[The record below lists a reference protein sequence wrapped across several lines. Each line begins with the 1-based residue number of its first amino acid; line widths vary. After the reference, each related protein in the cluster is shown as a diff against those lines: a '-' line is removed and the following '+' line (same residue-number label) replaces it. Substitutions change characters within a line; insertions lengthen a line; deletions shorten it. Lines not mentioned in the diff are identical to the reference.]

1 MSNMAQDVIWPRD
14 GNILVRVVF
23 LYVGQG
29 DSTIVLAA
37 DGASYRT
44 LLVDINIDAERGG
57 IDVPR
62 LMKDLLGDVQLAAFV
77 NTHPHSDHLHGVVE
91 LSDAVGIA
99 EVWHSG
105 HVPGKAHADAY
116 ANLQEVIATVKKA
129 GGKEVRLEGSRT
141 SQVLGNAECHIL
153 APASYVVDDIEGE
166 TAEAR
171 YRRIHEQCAVLKV
184 GKDPTWCMLA
194 GDADR
199 DAWEKHIT
207 DYHRERL
214 PSRVLGAAHHGSRT
228 FFRYTEEDDP
238 YLDALKA
245 IAPDYVVLS
254 APKRE
259 ESPHEHPHA
268 DAIGYYEAQVGAGNV
283 LHGGPERYSY
293 ICDIYRDGSYGGVV
307 DDKAKLAKAYPAGE
321 GNDDGDEIIGAPAI
335 VSGTRVDDRPQGD
348 A

>member
-1 MSNMAQDVIWPRD
+1 MSNVAQDVIWPRD
-14 GNILVRVVF
+14 ANILVRVVF

-29 DSTIVLAA
+29 DSSIVLAA

-44 LLVDINIDAERGG
+44 LLVDVNIDAERGG

-62 LMKDLLGDVQLAAFV
+62 LMKDLLGDAQLAAFV
-77 NTHPHSDHLHGVVE
+77 NTHPHSDHLRGLIE
-91 LSDAVGIA
+91 LSDTLSIA

-116 ANLQEVIATVKKA
+116 ADLQKVIATVKRR
-129 GGKEVRLEGSRT
+129 GGKEVRLEGSR
-141 SQVLGNAECHIL
+141 SSEVLGDAECHVL
-153 APASYVVDDIEGE
+153 APAEYVVDDIEGE

-171 YRRIHEQCAVLKV
+171 YRRIHEQCAVLKF
-184 GKDPTWCMLA
+184 GKGSTWFMLA

-207 DYHRERL
+207 DYHRDRL
-214 PSRVLGAAHHGSRT
+214 PSCVLGAAHHGSRT
-228 FFRYTEEDDP
+228 FFRYTEEDGP

-259 ESPHEHPHA
+259 ESPHGHPHQ
-268 DAIGYYEAQVGAGNV
+268 DAVRYYEAQVGSDNV
-283 LHGGPERYSY
+283 LHGGPNRYSY
-293 ICDIYRDGSYGGVV
+293 ICDIYRDGSYGGVI
-307 DDKAKLAKAYPAGE
+307 DDKGRLAETYPAGE
-321 GNDDGDEIIGAPAI
+321 DDGGDDEIIGAPAI